1 MLHGYLY
8 VREGCIQKWHGYLQ
22 ERKMF
27 DKKNSSLS
35 LFFFR
40 ENMKASDG
48 HIALL
53 WRTRILLYFGKFT
66 YWVYSENLPKVYTM

>member
-27 DKKNSSLS
+27 DKK
-35 LFFFR
+35 
-40 ENMKASDG
+40 
-48 HIALL
+48 ILL
-53 WRTRILLYFGKFT
+53 WAYSFLERTWKLLMDILHYYEEQGYYYIL
-66 YWVYSENLPKVYTM
+66 VNLHTVQWKPT